1 MDFVANDKKDEWCF
15 MMKRQKGSFTIEA
28 VIIIPMA
35 LFMIIAVLDL
45 GIGFYRKMAE
55 REVSELI
62 TEWDTVS
69 IFYDTWVLKEIGD
82 IMENE

>member
-1 MDFVANDKKDEWCF
+1 MRV
-15 MMKRQKGSFTIEA
+15 QKGSFTIEA

-45 GIGFYRKMAE
+45 GIDFYRKMTQ
-55 REVSELI
+55 REVSEHI
-62 TEWDTVS
+62 TEWDAVS

-82 IMENE
+82 ILENE